1 MQLGTVVILN
11 TYRSLLI
18 LGSKGPRSGAQ
29 SATCYQNA
37 AEPTIELLPLPI
49 FVHVEDADLHLHI
62 STFLLVRPISV
73 IVAVLGGHRRLV
85 CHRCRILRRT
95 SRCQNCL
102 YNHSV
107 NDDLL
112 TQNKNSLTCA
122 VRAQLFENY
131 VDQVRGGP
139 DMVFGEY

>member
-1 MQLGTVVILN
+1 MDGTIAEYDPCTEGGIINNVPVISSFPGDIGR
-11 TYRSLLI
+11 TQRE
-18 LGSKGPRSGAQ
+18 R
-29 SATCYQNA
+29 
-37 AEPTIELLPLPI
+37 LPLPI
-49 FVHVEDADLHLHI
+49 FVHADDADLHLHI